1 MGQRRNVDSLAATIP
16 FGINSQMTR
25 QDSTTP
31 LSCEGEETVIGYQRD
46 QRVCPVDSLNS
57 SKQELRQGG
66 YVVSLDRLG

>member
-25 QDSTTP
+25 QDSPTP
-31 LSCEGEETVIGYQRD
+31 LLCEGEETVSDYQLDR
-46 QRVCPVDSLNS
+46 RVCPLDSLNS